1 MAQVK
6 VNGAV
11 ASGQFLTG
19 TLSFFI
25 VDAKNGAAEGNIA
38 NFGYTAGE
46 ANPGEQVVF
55 ALQTVANP
63 VVIESST
70 ANVMFVATEIGG
82 ADAAALQTA
91 VRSIGSAFSAATV
104 TAGTLTV
111 V

>member
-25 VDAKNGAAEGNIA
+25 VDAVDGGAAANIA
-38 NFGYTAGE
+38 NFGYTAG
-46 ANPGEQVVF
+46 AADPGEKVVF
-55 ALQTVANP
+55 AVQTVATP
-63 VVIESST
+63 VLIQS
-70 ANVMFVATEIGG
+70 ANARVMYVATEVGG
-82 ADAAALQTA
+82 VTAAALQTA
-91 VRSIGSAFSAATV
+91 VRSAGFANATV